1 MDNQFR
7 AALQEV
13 VNLSA
18 EDKIALAYSSIQK
31 LAPEI
36 AERFDQKKAN
46 LMILAIFSTS
56 VAADGKLIQ
65 EEFSL
70 VKAFLRAAK
79 SEMDEEAIVRMLADL
94 SSNDAYAAV
103 LSLNKV
109 LSPEGQSSLM
119 ALVAAV
125 CAIDDRIE
133 TSEIAFLTDLYK
145 A

>member
-36 AERFDQKKAN
+36 AERFDQKKVN

-56 VAADGKLIQ
+56 VAADGKLTQ

>member
-31 LAPEI
+31 LGPEI

-56 VAADGKLIQ
+56 VAADGKLTQ

-79 SEMDEEAIVRMLADL
+79 SEMDEEAIVRMIADL

-133 TSEIAFLTDLYK
+133 TSEIAYLTDLYK

>member
-13 VNLSA
+13 VKLSA

-31 LAPEI
+31 LGPEI

-56 VAADGKLIQ
+56 VAADGKLTQ

>member
-31 LAPEI
+31 LGPEI

-56 VAADGKLIQ
+56 VAADGKLTQ

-79 SEMDEEAIVRMLADL
+79 SEMDEEAIVRMIADL